1 MVYLTLITALA
12 IATTAAWYSIVGLM
26 AIFAGAVIPIAIMGG
41 VLEVGKLVTAAW
53 LHQNWK
59 KTRWWMKTYLT
70 SAVFV
75 LMIITSLGIFGF
87 LSKAHLE
94 HSISIGGNNE
104 LRITQLEAQIARQ
117 QSIISDSETV
127 LTQLDDQVA
136 TLIEYDRI
144 RGPSGSIATRQAQ
157 AEERAMLNENI
168 DAAYIRIEEIQTELS
183 PLQEERLAIE
193 VEVGPL
199 KYIAELIYG
208 NEAEDYFDE
217 AVRIVIILLIVT
229 FDPLAVVLLLAA
241 TQGFEERR
249 KSNVFYEDGS
259 HRVDPTNV
267 VDIENIY
274 EPTVEDWPDRDQ
286 PNIVEVDM
294 DGYRIVEDDIP
305 EEDDMEVTGVN
316 LEEDIDILPNETPE
330 ERQIRLE
337 KYLYGEDERGVP
349 KIGIRKAK
357 DQR

>member
-1 MVYLTLITALA
+1 MIYLTLITALS
-12 IATTAAWYSIVGLM
+12 IAGVAAWYSIVGLM
-26 AIFAGAVIPIAIMGG
+26 AIFAGAIIPIAIMGG

-70 SAVFV
+70 ASVFV

-94 HSISIGGNNE
+94 HSVSIGGTNE
-104 LRITQLEAQIARQ
+104 IQIENLERRIRYQ
-117 QSIISDSETV
+117 QGIITDAETV
-127 LTQLDDQVA
+127 LGQLDA
-136 TLIEYDRI
+136 TVQTLLDYDRV
-144 RGPSGSIATRQAQ
+144 RGKDGALAVRERQG
-157 AEERAMLNENI
+157 EERESLNSKIN
-168 DAAYIRIEEIQTELS
+168 DAYDSIEGLRVTLT
-183 PLQEERLAIE
+183 PLLQDRLAIE

-208 NEAEDYFDE
+208 DKSEDYFDE
-217 AVRIVIILLIVT
+217 AVRAVILLLIVT

-241 TQGFEERR
+241 TQGFEDRR

-274 EPTVEDWPDRDQ
+274 ETPVEDWSDHDR

-294 DGYRIVEDDIP
+294 DGYEIVEDDIP

-357 DQR
+357 DQ

>member
-1 MVYLTLITALA
+1 MVYLTLFTALS
-12 IATTAAWYSIVGLM
+12 IAGVAAWYSIVGLM

-59 KTRWWMKTYLT
+59 KTSLWMKSYLT

-75 LMIITSLGIFGF
+75 LMVITSLGIFGF

-94 HSISIGGNNE
+94 HSIAIGGNNE
-104 LRITQLEAQIARQ
+104 LRITQLEKQIDRQ

-127 LTQLDDQVA
+127 LSQLDDQVA

-157 AEERAMLNENI
+157 AEERQTLNENI
-168 DAAYIRIEEIQTELS
+168 DAAYNRIESIQKELS

-199 KYIAELIYG
+199 KYIAELLYG

-241 TQGFEERR
+241 TQGFTQRKKEKMAMFDPDNVADIEDNLSDFEDWKDQPLHEWFDDKPDGWPEREQPTESYFEEDPIP
-249 KSNVFYEDGS
+249 SDDNIEDYETVEDDG
-259 HRVDPTNV
+259 HGVDPTEV
-267 VDIENIY
+267 IE
-274 EPTVEDWPDRDQ
+274 PSRKK
-286 PNIVEVDM
+286 
-294 DGYRIVEDDIP
+294 R
-305 EEDDMEVTGVN
+305 
-316 LEEDIDILPNETPE
+316 
-330 ERQIRLE
+330 R
-337 KYLYGEDERGVP
+337 
-349 KIGIRKAK
+349 IRKK
-357 DQR
+357 

>member
-1 MVYLTLITALA
+1 
-12 IATTAAWYSIVGLM
+12 
-26 AIFAGAVIPIAIMGG
+26 

-70 SAVFV
+70 ASVFV

-94 HSISIGGNNE
+94 HSVSIGGTNE
-104 LRITQLEAQIARQ
+104 IQIENLERRIRYQ
-117 QSIISDSETV
+117 QGIITDAETV
-127 LTQLDDQVA
+127 LGQLDA
-136 TLIEYDRI
+136 TVQTLLDYDRV
-144 RGPSGSIATRQAQ
+144 RGKDGALAVRERQG
-157 AEERAMLNENI
+157 EERESLNSKIN
-168 DAAYIRIEEIQTELS
+168 DAYDSIEGLQVTLT
-183 PLQEERLAIE
+183 PLLQDRLAIE

-208 NEAEDYFDE
+208 DKSEDYFDE
-217 AVRIVIILLIVT
+217 AVRAVILLLIVT

-241 TQGFEERR
+241 TQGFEDRR

-274 EPTVEDWPDRDQ
+274 EPPVEDWPDRDQ

-294 DGYRIVEDDIP
+294 GDYTIVEDDIP
-305 EEDDMEVTGVN
+305 EDEDMEVITGVN

-349 KIGIRKAK
+349 KMGIRKVK
-357 DQR
+357 D

>member
-12 IATTAAWYSIVGLM
+12 IAGVAAWYSIVGLM

-70 SAVFV
+70 AAVFV
-75 LMIITSLGIFGF
+75 LMVITSLGIFGF

-94 HSISIGGNNE
+94 HSIAIGGNNE
-104 LRITQLEAQIARQ
+104 LRITQLERQ
-117 QSIISDSETV
+117 VDRQRSIISDSETV
-127 LTQLDDQVA
+127 LAQLDDQVA

-157 AEERAMLNENI
+157 AEERQTLNENI
-168 DAAYIRIEEIQTELS
+168 DAAYNRIEEIQKALS

-208 NEAEDYFDE
+208 DVAEDYFDE
-217 AVRIVIILLIVT
+217 AVRIVILLLIVT
-229 FDPLAVVLLLAA
+229 FDPLAVILLLAA
-241 TQGFEERR
+241 TQGFADRR
-249 KSNVFYEDGS
+249 HSKIFHDDGTM
-259 HRVDPTNV
+259 RVDPSNV
-267 VDIENIY
+267 VDVDDNLDIPERPEY
-274 EPTVEDWPDRDQ
+274 D
-286 PNIVEVDM
+286 IVEVNT
-294 DGYRIVEDDIP
+294 DDYVIY
-305 EEDDMEVTGVN
+305 EEDAIPDDEDFEVTGVDLN
-316 LEEDIDILPNETPE
+316 EEIDIIPNETPE
-330 ERQIRLE
+330 ERERRLQ
-337 KYLYGEDERGVP
+337 KYLYGEDIRGVP
-349 KIGIRKAK
+349 KIGIKEV
-357 DQR
+357 DD

>member
-1 MVYLTLITALA
+1 MYLTLITALA
-12 IATTAAWYSIVGLM
+12 IAGVAAWYSIVGLM

-94 HSISIGGNNE
+94 HSISTGGTNE
-104 LRITQLEAQIARQ
+104 LQISNLERQIARQ

-127 LTQLDDQVA
+127 LSQLDAQVQ
-136 TLIEYDRI
+136 TLIDYDRI
-144 RGPSGSIATRQAQ
+144 RGRSGSIATRKGQ
-157 AEERAMLNENI
+157 AEERESLNEEIN
-168 DAAYIRIEEIQTELS
+168 AAYIRIDELQKELS
-183 PLQEERLAIE
+183 PLQQEALAIE

-217 AVRIVIILLIVT
+217 AVRGVIILLIIT

-241 TQGFEERR
+241 TQGLAIRKKEKMMVFNPDNVADMENTLDTVEVNMDDYNIIEDVIPADDDLSEYEVVVEE
-249 KSNVFYEDGS
+249 EE
-259 HRVDPTNV
+259 DPTDPV
-267 VDIENIY
+267 
-274 EPTVEDWPDRDQ
+274 R
-286 PNIVEVDM
+286 
-294 DGYRIVEDDIP
+294 
-305 EEDDMEVTGVN
+305 
-316 LEEDIDILPNETPE
+316 
-330 ERQIRLE
+330 
-337 KYLYGEDERGVP
+337 RGQWNQ
-349 KIGIRKAK
+349 KLDK
-357 DQR
+357 

>member
-1 MVYLTLITALA
+1 MIYLTLITALS
-12 IATTAAWYSIVGLM
+12 IAGVAAWYSIVGLM
-26 AIFAGAVIPIAIMGG
+26 AIFAGAIIPIAIMGG

-70 SAVFV
+70 ASVFV

-94 HSISIGGNNE
+94 HSVSIGGTNE
-104 LRITQLEAQIARQ
+104 IQIENLERRIRYQ
-117 QSIISDSETV
+117 QGIITDAETV
-127 LTQLDDQVA
+127 LGQLDA
-136 TLIEYDRI
+136 TVQTLLDYDRV
-144 RGPSGSIATRQAQ
+144 RGKDGALAVRERQG
-157 AEERAMLNENI
+157 EERESLNSKIN
-168 DAAYIRIEEIQTELS
+168 DAYDSIEGLQDTLS
-183 PLQEERLAIE
+183 PLLQDRLAIE

-208 NEAEDYFDE
+208 DKSEDYFDE
-217 AVRIVIILLIVT
+217 AVRAVILLLIVT

-241 TQGFEERR
+241 TQGFEDRR

-274 EPTVEDWPDRDQ
+274 ETPVEDWSDHDR

-294 DGYRIVEDDIP
+294 DGYEIVEDDIP

-357 DQR
+357 DQ

>member
-1 MVYLTLITALA
+1 MVYLTLFTALA
-12 IATTAAWYSIVGLM
+12 IAGVAAWYSIVGLM
-26 AIFAGAVIPIAIMGG
+26 AIFAGAIIPIAIMGG

-70 SAVFV
+70 ASVFV

-94 HSISIGGNNE
+94 HSVSIGGTNE
-104 LRITQLEAQIARQ
+104 IQIENLERRIRYQ
-117 QSIISDSETV
+117 QGIITDAETV
-127 LTQLDDQVA
+127 LGQLDA
-136 TLIEYDRI
+136 TVQTLLDYDRV
-144 RGPSGSIATRQAQ
+144 RGKDGALAVRERQG
-157 AEERAMLNENI
+157 EERESLNSKIN
-168 DAAYIRIEEIQTELS
+168 DAYDSIEGLQVTLT
-183 PLQEERLAIE
+183 PLLQDRLAIE

-208 NEAEDYFDE
+208 DKSEDYFDE
-217 AVRIVIILLIVT
+217 AVRAVILLLIVT

-241 TQGFEERR
+241 TQGFEDRR

-267 VDIENIY
+267 VDIENLY

-294 DGYRIVEDDIP
+294 DDYTIVEDDIP
-305 EEDDMEVTGVN
+305 EDEDMEVITGVN

-349 KIGIRKAK
+349 KMGIRKVK
-357 DQR
+357 D